1 MAPVLIHAGFH
12 KTATT
17 TLQDTARVNAD
28 LLAKYLRVFLKADMI
43 DVTEA
48 ARAYSVAPTRASLTL
63 FEDAAQTLFS
73 ALDKDDERPV
83 ALLSEDL
90 SGMMPGRS
98 SVTDY
103 SAAVALMPRL
113 VRACAETFSDT
124 EIEVYFTT
132 RSADDWYASAHW
144 QLIRHSRKG
153 VTLANFRKDY
163 DTAADFGPLC
173 DRISDAVDGA
183 SVTTMTLEDLR
194 GFEHGPIEPVLSALN
209 VPTEV
214 LAQLEKPP
222 RANSS
227 YPELRGLFRELNL
240 SPLTDAQVGEL
251 KATAIRMCRGQTVT
265 RK

>member
-28 LLAKYLRVFLKADMI
+28 LLSEHLRVFLKADMI
-43 DVTEA
+43 DLTEA
-48 ARAYSVAPTRASLTL
+48 ARTYSDAPTRANLTL
-63 FEDAAQTLFS
+63 FEDAAQTLFG
-73 ALDKDDERPV
+73 ALDKSDPRPV

-98 SVTDY
+98 TVKDY
-103 SAAVALMPRL
+103 SAAAALVPRL
-113 VRACAETFSDT
+113 VRACSETFSDQDVS
-124 EIEVYFTT
+124 IYFTT

-163 DTAADFGPLC
+163 DKAADFDPLC
-173 DRISDAVDGA
+173 KQIEAEVEGA
-183 SVTTMTLEDLR
+183 SVRTMTLEAVR
-194 GFEHGPIEPVLSALN
+194 KFAHGPIEPVLTALN
-209 VPTEV
+209 VPASV
-214 LAQLEKPP
+214 LAQLQKPP
-222 RANSS
+222 RANAS

-240 SPLTDAQVGEL
+240 SPLTDQQVGEL
-251 KATAIRMCRGQTVT
+251 KTTAIRMRRSQT
-265 RK
+265 